1 MRRLLAAVF
10 YELSSRACGFL
21 MIFLFSARSIGSCNV
36 PRRGP
41 ALLIANHE
49 SFIDPIMVGVAIP
62 RHVSFL
68 ARKTLFKSA
77 FKRLV
82 LESLNA
88 VPIDQE
94 GVGKEG
100 IRNIIKQLQSGH
112 AVLVFPEGERS
123 WDGRLHAL
131 RPGIALLL
139 ERAAAP
145 IVPVGVAG
153 AFEAWSRFRALPT
166 PSPAFLVATNRT
178 MAVAFGPPRDPAT
191 LKGMTRAEILETLRK
206 DIEVQVRRAEAIR
219 RK

>member
-1 MRRLLAAVF
+1 MRRFLAAAF
-10 YELSSRACGFL
+10 YELASRACGFL
-21 MIFLFSARSIGSCNV
+21 MIFLFSARSVGSGNI

-49 SFIDPIMVGVAIP
+49 SFIDPIVVGVAIG

-77 FKRLV
+77 FKRLI

-123 WDGRLHAL
+123 WDGDLHAL

-139 ERAAAP
+139 ERAAVP

-153 AFEAWSRFRALPT
+153 AFEAWSRHRAFPT
-166 PSPAFLVATNRT
+166 PSPIFLGATDRT
-178 MAVAFGPPRDPAT
+178 MAVAFGPPRDPVT
-191 LKGMTRAEILETLRK
+191 LKGMTRKQMLETLRA
-206 DIEVQVRRAEAIR
+206 DIAAQILRAEAIR

>member
-10 YELSSRACGFL
+10 YELASRVCGFL
-21 MIFLFSARSIGSCNV
+21 MIFLFSARSTGSGNI

-41 ALLIANHE
+41 ALLISNHE
-49 SFIDPIMVGVAIP
+49 SFIDPIIVGVAIG

-68 ARKTLFKSA
+68 ARKTLFQSA
-77 FKRLV
+77 FKRSI

-123 WDGRLHAL
+123 WDGHLQAL

-145 IVPVGVAG
+145 FVPMGVAG
-153 AFEAWSRFRALPT
+153 AFEAWPRFRAFPT
-166 PSPAFLVATNRT
+166 PSPAFLAPTNRT
-178 MAVAFGPPRDPAT
+178 MAVAYGLPRDPAT
-191 LKGMTRAEILETLRK
+191 LKGMTRAQVLETLRA
-206 DIEVQVRRAEAIR
+206 DIATQIRRAEAIR